1 MDFWCNPLHHNYALP
16 GCIGKKK
23 KIKYLNTR
31 MEMVLASQD
40 HSKLIVPIP
49 SVCTS
54 KNNTK
59 ELETIQI
66 GASGAIY
73 GMENQP

>member
-16 GCIGKKK
+16 GCLGQKN
-23 KIKYLNTR
+23 IKYLNTR
-31 MEMVLASQD
+31 MGIVLASQD
-40 HSKLIVPIP
+40 HSKLILFIP

-59 ELETIQI
+59 ELETIQT
-66 GASGAIY
+66 GRSGAIY

>member
-1 MDFWCNPLHHNYALP
+1 
-16 GCIGKKK
+16 
-23 KIKYLNTR
+23 

-73 GMENQP
+73 GMENQL

>member
-1 MDFWCNPLHHNYALP
+1 
-16 GCIGKKK
+16 
-23 KIKYLNTR
+23 

-49 SVCTS
+49 SVWTS

>member
-1 MDFWCNPLHHNYALP
+1 M
-16 GCIGKKK
+16 GI
-23 KIKYLNTR
+23 
-31 MEMVLASQD
+31 VLASQD
-40 HSKLIVPIP
+40 HSKLLVSIP
-49 SVCTS
+49 SVWTS

-73 GMENQP
+73 GMENQL

>member
-1 MDFWCNPLHHNYALP
+1 M
-16 GCIGKKK
+16 GI
-23 KIKYLNTR
+23 
-31 MEMVLASQD
+31 VLASQD
-40 HSKLIVPIP
+40 HSKLILFIP

-59 ELETIQI
+59 ELETIQT

-73 GMENQP
+73 GLENQPQ